1 MIDGYNETYC
11 FDRNKNDGGVFIYV
25 PEDIPIKLL
34 ADNKLAH
41 DIEGILV
48 ELNLRKKKVITFWV
62 VPSPKP
68 IR

>member
-1 MIDGYNETYC
+1 MIDGCNEPYC

-41 DIEGILV
+41 DTE
-48 ELNLRKKKVITFWV
+48 
-62 VPSPKP
+62 
-68 IR
+68 

>member
-1 MIDGYNETYC
+1 MIDGYNEPYC
-11 FDRNKNDGGVFIYV
+11 FDINKNDGGVFIYV
-25 PEDIPIKLL
+25 REDIPINLL

-41 DIEGILV
+41 DIEGILF
-48 ELNLRKKKVITFWV
+48 ELILRKKEVITFWV